1 MEYTIA
7 IIAILSTIALPIAGG
22 TIIWLTSVKNKHKE
36 RMGLVNQGII
46 PPDIPKRRA
55 TPNRILSLRN
65 GIVLLSVGIG
75 AITGLVIGKYLL
87 GLDEDSMFWAFSASV
102 VIFLGLGYLI
112 YFFVSKKYSE
122 TAQNEES
129 NQDL

>member
-1 MEYTIA
+1 MEYTIG
-7 IIAILSTIALPIAGG
+7 IIAILSTVGLPIAGG
-22 TIIWLTSVKNKHKE
+22 IIIWITSMRNKHKE
-36 RMGLVNQGII
+36 RMGLISQGII

-55 TPNRILSLRN
+55 TPNRLLSLRN

-75 AITGLVIGKYLL
+75 AITGLVIGKHLL
-87 GLDEDSMFWAFSASV
+87 NLDEDNMFWAFSASV

-122 TAQNEES
+122 TTQNEES